1 MMDKGGKNMD
11 RKLNLK
17 EQAEEI
23 LKIAEERLKSIKC
36 KFRCL
41 MT

>member
-23 LKIAEERLKSIKC
+23 LKIAEERGFIRIFSL
-36 KFRCL
+36 
-41 MT
+41 